1 MRSHSTLTGSLYGL
15 CLILILVSLVA
26 CSPNKAEVRLPS
38 HPNEFSTYLFSAGDV
53 LYFSQDFGGATDL
66 YRMSHNYDTNAF
78 TIKRSIFN
86 SLLARVYT
94 SQIPVEDFAGYA
106 DTLLAENL
114 LDKDMLE
121 QSYNVYIQTG
131 KLQQAKQI
139 LDVYFQSYKSARA
152 YTSMFYLQEQLEGKK
167 QLKLLSKARSLAG
180 ADADFLNTLGKMY
193 AQYDSTEAAKTWVL
207 ARKYDTTAEATSHLW
222 NYYAARR
229 DYPALRKLY
238 ASFPLP
244 QDQERQTAT
253 LEQTL
258 KTGNF
263 LSVIAMQPQIFASGQ
278 TDQTLVLLQASWYAN
293 QDKVF
298 EQTLQKLNTL
308 TLSKPD
314 LQTRSVF
321 AACWLLKTSSPEA
334 LQAIAAL
341 DGKSTLD
348 EFLQLYRA
356 YNDGRFDKIDN
367 LADATTLPRLNQLLR
382 NATSS
387 VLAQPVRDYLIVMTD
402 SLRTNYD
409 YKATDALAQ
418 PCVQY
423 FFDNDRKTY
432 DGYLWLIEYYSRT
445 KDLSSQVAIL
455 QEALGTFTEDAALL
469 NWLGYSY
476 VLQNEHLEEAESLVR
491 RALQLSPDNPYYLD
505 SMGWLYYLKGD
516 YSNAIKQMAIPQKL
530 EKLPAEIAWHIA
542 SIYLA
547 LEDHANAAVY
557 AKRAIESN
565 DDPIYTQKAEELLK
579 SLP

>member
-1 MRSHSTLTGSLYGL
+1 MRYRSSLSVCLYGL
-15 CLILILVSLVA
+15 CLILTLVSLAA
-26 CSPNKAEVRLPS
+26 CSTNKAAAPLPS

-53 LYFSQDFGGATDL
+53 LYFSQDFGGATEL

-106 DTLLAENL
+106 DTLLAENM

-131 KLQQAKQI
+131 KLQLARQI

-167 QLKLLSKARSLAG
+167 QLKLLKKARSLAG
-180 ADADFLNTLGKMY
+180 ADPEFLNTLGKMY
-193 AQYDSTEAAKTWVL
+193 AQYDSTEAAKTWML
-207 ARKYDTTAEATSHLW
+207 ARKYDTTAEATSNLW
-222 NYYAARR
+222 NYYAARQ
-229 DYPALRKLY
+229 DYSALRKLY
-238 ASFPLP
+238 GSFPLP
-244 QDQERQTAT
+244 QDQQRQTAT
-253 LEQTL
+253 LEQAL
-258 KTGNF
+258 KSGNF
-263 LSVIAMQPQIFASGQ
+263 LSIIALQPQIFASEQ
-278 TDQTLVLLQASWYAN
+278 TTQMLILLQASWYADQDAAFN
-293 QDKVF
+293 Q
-298 EQTLQKLNTL
+298 TWQKLKTM
-308 TLSKPD
+308 TLSKPE

-321 AACWLLKTSSPEA
+321 AACWLLKTGSQEA
-334 LQAIAAL
+334 LPAIAAL

-356 YNDGRFDKIDN
+356 YNEGKFDK
-367 LADATTLPRLNQLLR
+367 ADKQTELSIMPKLNRLLR
-382 NATSS
+382 QAGSTP
-387 VLAQPVRDYLIVMTD
+387 LAQPIKNYLIVMSD
-402 SLRTNYD
+402 SLQTNYD
-409 YKATDALAQ
+409 YKATDAMTL

-432 DGYLWLIEYYSRT
+432 DGYIWLIEYYSRT
-445 KDLSSQVAIL
+445 KDLSRQVAIL
-455 QEALGTFTEDAALL
+455 QEALVTFTQDAALL

-476 VLQNEHLEEAESLVR
+476 VLQNANLEEAESLVR

-516 YSNAIKQMAIPQKL
+516 YPNALKQMTIPQTL

-547 LEDHANAAVY
+547 LEDHTNAAIY